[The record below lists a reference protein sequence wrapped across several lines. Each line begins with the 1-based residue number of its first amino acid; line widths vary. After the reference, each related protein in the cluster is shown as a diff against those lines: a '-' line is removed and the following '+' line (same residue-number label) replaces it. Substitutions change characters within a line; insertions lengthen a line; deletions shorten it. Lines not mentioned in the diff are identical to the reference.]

1 MQEYIIDFVKILIL
15 IIIIIIILE
24 QNNAIINNG
33 NILGG
38 GDGRWTCYDEG
49 DKRWCHKEL

>member
-1 MQEYIIDFVKILIL
+1 MEYLIKILIV

-24 QNNAIINNG
+24 YGNAIVNNG

-38 GDGRWTCYDEG
+38 DGRWICYDEG
-49 DKRWCHKEL
+49 DHRWCHKEL

>member
-1 MQEYIIDFVKILIL
+1 MEYIIDFMKILV
-15 IIIIIIILE
+15 IIILIIIILE
-24 QNNAIINNG
+24 QSTAIVNNG

-49 DKRWCHKEL
+49 DRRWCHKEL

>member
-1 MQEYIIDFVKILIL
+1 MEYLIDFLKIFII

-24 QNNAIINNG
+24 YSTLAIVNNG

-38 GDGRWTCYDEG
+38 DGRWTCFDEG
-49 DKRWCHKEL
+49 DHKWCHKEL

>member
-1 MQEYIIDFVKILIL
+1 MEYVIDFIKIL

-24 QNNAIINNG
+24 QNKAIINNG

-38 GDGRWTCYDEG
+38 DDRWTCYDEG
-49 DKRWCHKEL
+49 DRKWCHKEL

>member
-1 MQEYIIDFVKILIL
+1 MEYIIDFIRILFI

-24 QNNAIINNG
+24 QNTAIVNNG

-38 GDGRWTCYDEG
+38 GEGRWKCYDEG
-49 DKRWCHKEL
+49 DRRWCHKEL